1 MVRTLSGIGSS
12 EKFRRYD
19 ANISPRVINTSFVHT
34 YLYGLIISKIL
45 RKIKGFKRF
54 YILLD
59 RKIAVCEL
67 YLIPLFMFDFLVTNT
82 NHPEGFTRTDR
93 TRNGAFTR
101 CNAAN
106 TGCLFTSR

>member
-19 ANISPRVINTSFVHT
+19 LNISPRVINTSFVHT

-67 YLIPLFMFDFLVTNT
+67 YLIPLFMFDFLVTKIKNVLKVL
-82 NHPEGFTRTDR
+82 PEPIGHATEHLPDAT
-93 TRNGAFTR
+93 
-101 CNAAN
+101 
-106 TGCLFTSR
+106 LQQ